1 MGESIIKT
9 LSDLYATQAAY
20 ASADANYITGI
31 LRTACGIG
39 ALIYIFG
46 QLVLQIS
53 SNQEINFLPF
63 LRPFVI
69 MLVLPFSGQIS
80 TAIDGIGTQIQSRF
94 NAGSKNIAAQVKAVN
109 DQMKKKVDEK
119 WQNIRD
125 DPKAYKAVFG
135 TEKADDES
143 GFFGESLTNMN
154 ITIAQAQE
162 SFKFQMYALIQE
174 LLLALMYVAEAILFL
189 FSIMYR
195 LVLRMGFP
203 IAICLCLFPGFT
215 SNLANW
221 FGKYINFAL
230 LPAVAAMYTNICFK
244 ILLQYLNNY
253 NASEALAQMGGETA
267 QPEYMGLAFIAILI
281 MCLLG
286 YTQIPSMTAML
297 VSVGG
302 VGAIAAV
309 ASRTATNV
317 ANRGIKTGDKL
328 TNSISKSGESFGNIV
343 GGYGKSAI
351 TGATVGAIYGKS
363 QETGAIKTAK
373 NIVKGATVGGV
384 LGMVERFQKK
394 GK

>member
-20 ASADANYITGI
+20 ASADANFITGI

-39 ALIYIFG
+39 ALLYIFG
-46 QLVLQIS
+46 QLILQIS

-80 TAIDGIGTQIQSRF
+80 TAIDGIGTQIQGRF

-174 LLLALMYVAEAILFL
+174 LLLALMYVAEAILF
-189 FSIMYR
+189 
-195 LVLRMGFP
+195 
-203 IAICLCLFPGFT
+203 
-215 SNLANW
+215 
-221 FGKYINFAL
+221 
-230 LPAVAAMYTNICFK
+230 CF
-244 ILLQYLNNY
+244 Q
-253 NASEALAQMGGETA
+253 
-267 QPEYMGLAFIAILI
+267 
-281 MCLLG
+281 
-286 YTQIPSMTAML
+286 
-297 VSVGG
+297 
-302 VGAIAAV
+302 
-309 ASRTATNV
+309 
-317 ANRGIKTGDKL
+317 
-328 TNSISKSGESFGNIV
+328 
-343 GGYGKSAI
+343 
-351 TGATVGAIYGKS
+351 
-363 QETGAIKTAK
+363 
-373 NIVKGATVGGV
+373 
-384 LGMVERFQKK
+384 
-394 GK
+394 